1 MDLEKAGKDQKTPLV
16 EHVAQPGVGHIQEP
30 AQNAISQSTSDE
42 NPQPEEGAKA
52 TSPVIIWTPRF
63 ILIFGLTL
71 VLGLSLAS
79 ILTQG
84 WLNKY
89 YTGQWIFLTYV
100 VLIGLCWLTLA
111 IVARSR
117 WIRTGALF
125 GLIWTMFMLTNILI
139 QVILVD
145 PTQQVLAD
153 VNVVTCLALLGCY
166 ICLSIDRVPV
176 SRWDAWFL
184 GLTPLIGI
192 AAVALE
198 YILVGDYS
206 LFGLENNIAT
216 VALVLCLLVWGIR
229 PSCWKAA
236 PAPTLLFGSVP
247 VILLILN
254 AANVGFNA
262 FNFFLSRVVLDG
274 HINLLTRE
282 QDFFYSQVTLL
293 CLLLGAMRL
302 IKVSSAHL
310 VKDKLVSSP
319 RPV

>member
-1 MDLEKAGKDQKTPLV
+1 
-16 EHVAQPGVGHIQEP
+16 
-30 AQNAISQSTSDE
+30 
-42 NPQPEEGAKA
+42 
-52 TSPVIIWTPRF
+52 
-63 ILIFGLTL
+63 
-71 VLGLSLAS
+71 
-79 ILTQG
+79 
-84 WLNKY
+84 
-89 YTGQWIFLTYV
+89 
-100 VLIGLCWLTLA
+100 
-111 IVARSR
+111 
-117 WIRTGALF
+117 
-125 GLIWTMFMLTNILI
+125 
-139 QVILVD
+139 
-145 PTQQVLAD
+145 
-153 VNVVTCLALLGCY
+153 
-166 ICLSIDRVPV
+166 
-176 SRWDAWFL
+176 
-184 GLTPLIGI
+184 
-192 AAVALE
+192 
-198 YILVGDYS
+198 VGDYS